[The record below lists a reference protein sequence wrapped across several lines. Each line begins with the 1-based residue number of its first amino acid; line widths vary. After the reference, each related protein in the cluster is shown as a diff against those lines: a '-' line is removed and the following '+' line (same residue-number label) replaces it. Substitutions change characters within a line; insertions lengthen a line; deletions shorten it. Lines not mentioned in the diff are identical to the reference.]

1 MGLPDRFI
9 LDGLTILV
17 TRPEYQ
23 QQILSD
29 LIEQEGGTPYCFPT
43 LQIAPLDDTRHLK
56 DTLTRLGE
64 YDIAVFV
71 SPNAAT
77 HVFDALRANGL
88 SMPTGLLLACV
99 GKGCAKTVEGHGFT
113 VGAAPISGIGSE
125 GLLAHD
131 ALKSVDNKRIVIFRG
146 NGGRE
151 LLAEELSRRGAKVD
165 YCECYQR
172 QTPRADPAPLIDKF
186 SKGDIDVVTIT
197 STQALKNLWAM
208 LGDKAAVFLSSVPV
222 VVISGRIGDTALK
235 MGCSHVLVTE
245 DTSDKAIV
253 DTIKQ
258 WRQTGIS
265 L

>member
-1 MGLPDRFI
+1 MVLPDRLV

-23 QQILSD
+23 QQILSG

-43 LQIAPLDDTRHLK
+43 LEIVPLDNTQQLI
-56 DTLTRLGE
+56 DTLGRLGE

-77 HVFDALRANGL
+77 YVFDTLRSSDL
-88 SMPTGLLLACV
+88 SMPGSLLLACV
-99 GKGCAKTVEGHGFT
+99 GKGCTKTVEDHGFQVAIT
-113 VGAAPISGIGSE
+113 PASGIGSE

-131 ALKSVDNKRIVIFRG
+131 VLKSVQNKRIVIFRG

-151 LLAEELSRRGAKVD
+151 LLAEELTRRGAKVD

-172 QTPRADPAPLIDKF
+172 RIPRTDPAPLTDELEN
-186 SKGDIDVVTIT
+186 GHIDVVTIT
-197 STQALKNLWAM
+197 STQALKNLWVM
-208 LGDKAAVFLSSVPV
+208 LGDKAAAFLTSLPV
-222 VVISGRIGDTALK
+222 VVISERIGDTASN
-235 MGCSHVLVTE
+235 MGFGHVLVTK
-245 DTSDKAIV
+245 DTSDQAIV